1 MSKSDKEIGKKLKI
15 AREKLELTQAE
26 VADKVGMHVNSY
38 AKLERGEVGAS
49 IDTLSKL
56 AKTLK
61 IKSSDILPF

>member
-1 MSKSDKEIGKKLKI
+1 MGNSDKEIGKKLKA
-15 AREKLELTQAE
+15 ARTKMDLTQEE
-26 VADKVGMHVNSY
+26 VAKKVGMHVNSY